1 LSVVYEVAAEG
12 FAFKLPLAQK
22 SPMPI
27 LAIFLAQAP
36 PAAPA
41 PGPAG
46 GIGFFVPFIFIFVI
60 MYFVLFRPQKKRQQD
75 QQRLISSLKTG
86 DRVVTNAG
94 IHGLIA
100 NVKETT
106 VILKVADNVKIE
118 MEKSAVTSVLKES

>member
-1 LSVVYEVAAEG
+1 ML
-12 FAFKLPLAQK
+12 FLL
-22 SPMPI
+22 
-27 LAIFLAQAP
+27 LAQAQ

-46 GIGFFVPFIFIFVI
+46 GIGFFIPFIFIFVI
-60 MYFVLFRPQKKRQQD
+60 MYFVLFRPQKKRQQE
-75 QQRLISSLKTG
+75 QQRLISGLKTG

-106 VILKVADNVKIE
+106 VMLKVADNVKLE
-118 MEKSAVTSVLKES
+118 MEKSAITNVLKES

>member
-1 LSVVYEVAAEG
+1 ML
-12 FAFKLPLAQK
+12 FL
-22 SPMPI
+22 
-27 LAIFLAQAP
+27 FLAQAQ

-46 GIGFFVPFIFIFVI
+46 GIGFFIPFIFIFVI
-60 MYFVLFRPQKKRQQD
+60 MYFVLFRPQKKRQQQ

-86 DRVVTNAG
+86 DQVVTNAG

-106 VILKVADNVKIE
+106 VMLKVADNVKIE
-118 MEKSAVTSVLKES
+118 MEKSAIANVLKES

>member
-1 LSVVYEVAAEG
+1 ML
-12 FAFKLPLAQK
+12 FL
-22 SPMPI
+22 
-27 LAIFLAQAP
+27 FLAQAQ

-46 GIGFFVPFIFIFVI
+46 GFSFFVPFIFIFVI
-60 MYFVLFRPQKKRQQD
+60 MYFVLFRPQKKRQQE
-75 QQRLISSLKTG
+75 QQRLIGSLKTG

-106 VILKVADNVKIE
+106 VIVKVADNVKIE
-118 MEKSAVTSVLKES
+118 MEKSAITNVLKSE